1 MNRTEEQ
8 SGIDPIQQNEK
19 KPAGGFTIP
28 KGFVI
33 TPILIGINVLV
44 FALMVVSGVDV
55 FKPTIE
61 SLIQWGGN
69 AYTLSVG
76 TGEWWRVI
84 TNNYVHVGVMHLL
97 VNMVSLYIIGI
108 QLEPMI
114 GKSRFLA
121 AYITTGIAG
130 SVVSM
135 LWKTNALSAGAS
147 GAIFGMFGVFLA
159 LITTPLIEKSV
170 RKTILSNIVSFLV
183 INLVIG
189 MMPGIDFAA
198 HLGGLIC
205 GMIIGYLYYAVIKM
219 NVKRK
224 IAMSV
229 ALAALIALAI
239 IVIGFGMAKPIL

>member
-1 MNRTEEQ
+1 MNSTGKQ
-8 SGIDPIQQNEK
+8 SGFNPVQQNDQ
-19 KPAGGFTIP
+19 KPAGGFSIP

-44 FALMVVSGVDV
+44 FVLMVVSGVDV
-55 FKPTIE
+55 FRPTIG

-69 AYTLSVG
+69 ARSLSVG

-84 TNNYVHVGVMHLL
+84 TNNYVHIGVMHLL

-130 SVVSM
+130 SMVSM
-135 LWKTNALSAGAS
+135 LWNANALSAGAS

-159 LITTPLIEKSV
+159 LITTPLVEKSV
-170 RKTILSNIVSFLV
+170 RKATMSNIVSFLV
-183 INLVIG
+183 VNLVIG
-189 MMPGIDFAA
+189 LMPGIDLVA

-205 GMIIGYLYYAVIKM
+205 GAVIGYLYYLVIKM
-219 NVKRK
+219 GYKQK
-224 IAMSV
+224 IGLSV
-229 ALAALIALAI
+229 AIAALLAI
-239 IVIGFGMAKPIL
+239 TILVIGFGMAETPS